1 MPSNIA
7 FIGLGVMGYPMAGYI
22 SKAGHNVTVY
32 NRTSPQKLINGY
44 PNIKGSK
51 SRNTCKSS

>member
-1 MPSNIA
+1 MTCKVS

-32 NRTSPQKLINGY
+32 NRTTAKADKWLAEY
-44 PNIKGSK
+44 KGFK
-51 SRNTCKSS
+51 S